1 MICGKCESRNVEPA
15 EVYLCGDCGALD
27 DHDCSGGP
35 EDGCAVCAERFEGRV
50 SEITEAILGV

>member
-1 MICGKCESRNVEPA
+1 MICRKCESRDVEPA
-15 EVYLCGDCGALD
+15 EVYICRNCESID

-50 SEITEAILGV
+50 GRITEALLGV